1 MTTPQQLAALADKL
15 EHIANGGDIARTAYR
30 EFAYLDLRLSE
41 SGVNVLL
48 EAIRELRSA
57 ARTHGNT
64 VTAPERSESI
74 LAQQCDETMALRA
87 DFANTEGQGF

>member
-15 EHIANGGDIARTAYR
+15 EHIASGGQIARTAYR
-30 EFAYLDLRLSE
+30 EFAYLELRLSE

-48 EAIRELRSA
+48 EVIKELRSA
-57 ARTHGNT
+57 ARTHGSA

-74 LAQQCDETMALRA
+74 PAQQCDETTALRV

>member
-15 EHIANGGDIARTAYR
+15 EHIASGGQIARTAYR
-30 EFAYLDLRLSE
+30 EFAYLELRLSE

-48 EAIRELRSA
+48 EVIRELRNS
-57 ARTHGNT
+57 ARTNGDQPRGAEGGESMAAQGYDET
-64 VTAPERSESI
+64 TAP
-74 LAQQCDETMALRA
+74 RA